1 MSTNWCHLRVSMPS
15 PQSPPDLLTSQ
26 SPCLKNWSPT
36 LCIRVWTD
44 AMILQIPQMSHKEM
58 TSTLCQTPLAQ
69 LQLRCRVGSMRQ
81 CIVKHHST
89 QMHLEISWTRN
100 ICSLMPLR
108 AARMYAATLATQ
120 LRAASDQ
127 CLRNCFSCS
136 PLLTLISS
144 V

>member
-1 MSTNWCHLRVSMPS
+1 MPS
-15 PQSPPDLLTSQ
+15 LQSPPDLLTSQ

-44 AMILQIPQMSHKEM
+44 AMILPVPQMSHKEM
-58 TSTLCQTPLAQ
+58 TSTLCQSPLAQ

-81 CIVKHHST
+81 CIVSQSSHSS
-89 QMHLEISWTRN
+89 QMYLEIPWTLN

-108 AARMYAATLATQ
+108 PARMYAAMLATQ

-127 CLRNCFSCS
+127 YLRNSLSCS
-136 PLLTLISS
+136 PLFTLFNSPW
-144 V
+144 